1 MMIASHVESAVTI
14 TDKMTM
20 TEQQTESNVMCS
32 LQLNIHLEDIV
43 QISDKSK
50 SVSPR
55 LGGSNLSPS
64 IRSGSHT
71 DIGARRS
78 NEDQHIGIDDVS
90 KQLGDIYKWGLPS
103 SFYAI
108 FDGHGGPEAASYVKD
123 HVTRLF
129 FEDSDLPQTQSEESP
144 DELFLKELQECQSK
158 VFLQADQALLDECSI
173 SDYCG
178 TTALT
183 VFILG
188 KHVLIANAGD
198 CRAVISRKGVAKQM
212 TQDHRPSYL
221 QEKKRVEEL
230 GGYFEDGYL
239 NGELAVTRALGDRH
253 MKSPSGSNS
262 KSPLIA
268 EPEMTQWVLS
278 DDDEFMII
286 GCDGIWDV
294 MSNEEAVDLVR
305 RQLMNHNNP
314 ERCARELIDQALRL
328 HTSDNLT
335 AIVVCFSSQI
345 KPPQPW
351 RPKFRRSGL

>member
-1 MMIASHVESAVTI
+1 MMIVSHVESAVTTTSEKMI
-14 TDKMTM
+14 TMRSM
-20 TEQQTESNVMCS
+20 TEKQTESNIMCS
-32 LQLNIHLEDIV
+32 LEFNI
-43 QISDKSK
+43 
-50 SVSPR
+50 R
-55 LGGSNLSPS
+55 LDDVVLRRS

-71 DIGARRS
+71 DIGARGS

-90 KQLGDIYKWGLPS
+90 KQLGDVYKWGLPS

-123 HVTRLF
+123 R
-129 FEDSDLPQTQSEESP
+129 SYKS
-144 DELFLKELQECQSK
+144 
-158 VFLQADQALLDECSI
+158 ANDQALLAEEECSI

-183 VFILG
+183 VLILG
-188 KHVLIANAGD
+188 RHLLIANVGD
-198 CRAVISRKGVAKQM
+198 CRAVISRKGVAKQISH
-212 TQDHRPSYL
+212 DHRPSNL

-230 GGYFEDGYL
+230 GGYFADGYL
-239 NGELAVTRALGDRH
+239 NGELAVTRSLGDRH
-253 MKSPSGSNS
+253 MKSPIGSYS
-262 KSPLIA
+262 KSPLTA
-268 EPEMTQWVLS
+268 EPEMTQMVLS

-294 MSNEEAVDLVR
+294 MSNEEAVGLVR
-305 RQLMNHNNP
+305 RQLIQHNDP

-345 KPPQPW
+345 KAPQPW
-351 RPKFRRSGL
+351 RPKFRRSGQ